1 MDDIEFRVVN
11 FKGDSC
17 HLTLPSFSTIRIV
30 KEKLSQINAIPIAEQ
45 QLLFNRKVLK
55 DNDTLESYGVK
66 I

>member
-17 HLTLPSFSTIRIV
+17 HLALPSFSTIRIV

-55 DNDTLESYGVK
+55 DNDTLQSYGVK
-66 I
+66 F